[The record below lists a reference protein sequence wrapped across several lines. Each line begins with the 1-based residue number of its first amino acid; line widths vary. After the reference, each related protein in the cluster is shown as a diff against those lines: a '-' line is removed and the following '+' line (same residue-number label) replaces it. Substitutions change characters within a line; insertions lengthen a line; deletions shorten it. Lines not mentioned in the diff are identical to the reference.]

1 MKVETVGDWKVLR
14 LPAIDDEGKAL
25 WQERFP
31 IERLQKIRTLYNEKR
46 FSGIYQQ
53 IPMDTVGHW
62 FVDPIF
68 SEPPDDL
75 KMIGWWDPA
84 FKKESK
90 KKDFNGFGAG
100 NVHEDLFYLKKG
112 EIWRSDLRS
121 TYDKIEKLYFQL
133 GLELL
138 YVEVNQGQDALII
151 ELENRGLRVKPHY
164 SSDSKEFRIENY
176 VKLNWNKIRFS
187 NQVSPEFIKQ
197 ILKYT
202 ELAKHDDAPDTLACL
217 IKILGFGIK
226 AKSLKNRMNFFD
238 LLFGGDW

>member
-1 MKVETVGDWKVLR
+1 MKVETIGDWSLLR
-14 LPAIDDEGKAL
+14 LPAIDTEGKAL
-25 WQERFP
+25 WQDRFP

-62 FVDPIF
+62 FVDPII

-100 NVHEDLFYLKKG
+100 NVHEDLFHLKKG

-121 TYDKIEKLYFQL
+121 SYDKVEKLYHQS

-138 YVEVNQGQDALII
+138 YVESNQGQDALCI
-151 ELENRGLRVKPHY
+151 ELENRGLRVKPLP
-164 SSDSKEFRIENY
+164 SSDPKEFRIENY

-187 NQVSPEFIKQ
+187 NQVSPEFLKQ

-226 AKSLKNRMNFFD
+226 AKSIKNRMNFFD
-238 LLFGGDW
+238 LLFGGEW